1 MERIKK
7 YAATIKCLKFKQ
19 EVLLMSIFLR
29 GLERVENG
37 EKFYVNF
44 EQRTLRVGQD
54 KMIDGGEYDTSE
66 VLHGIDVYS
75 PQALLHMIRDLYG
88 AYKYSLP
95 SERSDNK
102 RKKYFKALPIEELTD
117 EQLIRGVRR
126 EVAQYAL
133 EAFILCAILN
143 GDFVWDEE
151 IHGKW
156 FYQRPSEPDLVI
168 LRSWIEGK

>member
-1 MERIKK
+1 
-7 YAATIKCLKFKQ
+7 
-19 EVLLMSIFLR
+19 MSILLK
-29 GLERVENG
+29 GLEMVESG
-37 EKFYVNF
+37 ERFHIDF
-44 EQRTLRVGQD
+44 EKRTMKVGQY
-54 KMIDGGEYDTSE
+54 KMIDEGEYDTSQTLYDE
-66 VLHGIDVYS
+66 EIYS
-75 PQALLHMIRDLYG
+75 PQALLHMVRELYRT
-88 AYKYSLP
+88 YKYSLP

-126 EVAQYAL
+126 EVAQYTL

-168 LRSWIEGK
+168 LRSWIESK